1 MPFSRQRLLARWP
14 EVSRRGKLQLAA
26 YQGFLRRGILMAA
39 IYLCFLGLVGPQL
52 NWGRLTFWGA
62 ALIYLSP
69 RRCGAPQRGIS
80 CGGVRL
86 RQRAERRLKP
96 VARRDRRAVS
106 WPSGWHSV
114 PRIFAY

>member
-52 NWGRLTFWGA
+52 NWGSTFLLGA
-62 ALIYLSP
+62 AGHHNVGFL
-69 RRCGAPQRGIS
+69 A
-80 CGGVRL
+80 
-86 RQRAERRLKP
+86 
-96 VARRDRRAVS
+96 VACAFGKG
-106 WPSGWHSV
+106 PSG
-114 PRIFAY
+114 A